1 MEFLTDKAIGQREVF
16 TVHQREI
23 GLRLLLKERIDPMN
37 CGYVRYR
44 AKPGDPGYLH
54 TNIAALQYHHLI

>member
-44 AKPGDPGYLH
+44 AKPGYLH